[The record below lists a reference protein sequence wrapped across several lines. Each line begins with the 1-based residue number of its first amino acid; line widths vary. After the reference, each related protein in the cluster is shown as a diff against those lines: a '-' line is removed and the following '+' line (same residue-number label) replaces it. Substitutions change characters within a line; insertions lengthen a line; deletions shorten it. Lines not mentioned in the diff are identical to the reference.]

1 MVSYTLSALSLS
13 PEEALMVGD
22 SEVDV
27 EAARAAGVACAAVA
41 WGYTAR
47 GALAEAGPA
56 LILGRPGELE
66 EVLDRCQPLIK

>member
-1 MVSYTLSALSLS
+1 
-13 PEEALMVGD
+13 
-22 SEVDV
+22 V

-56 LILGRPGELE
+56 LILGRPEELE
-66 EVLDRCQPLIK
+66 EVLNRCQPLIK